1 MSLFSLSLKNVRH
14 SLRDYAVFFF
24 TLVIGVTLFYV
35 FNAVGTQTQGL
46 GLTADRGRIVEL
58 LQGALTG
65 VSLFVSMVL
74 GLLVVYASRFLM
86 RRRNREFGLYLLLGM
101 GKREISL
108 MLLAESAFLGIGAL
122 VLGLLLG
129 VVLSQ
134 AMGRFV
140 TNLLLPGSAFRF
152 SFSRSAAVKTIVFFV
167 VIYVLVMLLN
177 ARAVGRMRLID
188 LIQSEKRSEQVRL
201 KNPVLCAIVFAVG
214 CVLLGFA
221 YYMVGWSGLG
231 ISGAALTAYICIGAL
246 ATLLV
251 MWALS
256 GMFLRIA
263 MSLERTY
270 YRGLNCYTFRQVS
283 SKINTIVFSMTVIC
297 LMLFFAVCALST
309 ALSLQGGMRAI
320 TEYCPADFEL
330 KSREI
335 LPQDESA
342 PAYNDVVECYA
353 RYGYDLPAHFAQY
366 VHFRGYHDSSTGAD
380 GLGGL
385 TGGLQHVDGV
395 AYAIRL
401 SDYNALMALYGRE
414 GMDLADDE
422 VALLCYYADNK
433 RAYDCAIDATTLITM
448 FGHTLRSAHPNAIDG
463 FVDLSSGHTNTGIF
477 VVPDAVVAEAPASMD
492 YFVGAYR
499 TDDGMD
505 VQNVEAQCRAEHEAV
520 DAQMNADTPED
531 GQQVSFTLQ
540 LATKIEMADSAI
552 GMGALLAVVGLY
564 LGLVFLVASGAILAL
579 RGLSDSV
586 DSVQRYKTLRQLG
599 ADEDD
604 ISRSLLIQ
612 TGIFFL
618 LPLVLACVHA
628 VFGMRFISTYT
639 SLVGTGGVV
648 LPVVV
653 TVAALLLVYGG
664 YFMLTY
670 VGSLRIIQGQA
681 AQS

>member
-1 MSLFSLSLKNVRH
+1 MSLVSLSLKNVRH

-35 FNAVGTQTQGL
+35 FNAVGTQAQEL

-122 VLGLLLG
+122 MLGLLLG

-152 SFSRSAAVKTIVFFV
+152 SFSGSAAVKTVVFFV

-188 LIQSEKRSEQVRL
+188 LMQSEKRSEQVRL
-201 KNPVLCAIVFAVG
+201 KNPVLCVLVLLVG
-214 CVLLGFA
+214 CALLGFA
-221 YYMVGWSGLG
+221 YYMVGWGSRG
-231 ISGAALTAYICIGAL
+231 ITGAALTAYICIGAV

-256 GMFLRIA
+256 GLFLRIA
-263 MSLERTY
+263 MAMERTY
-270 YRGLNCYTFRQVS
+270 YRGLNCFTFRQVS

-297 LMLFFAVCALST
+297 LMLFFAICALST

-320 TEYCPADFEL
+320 TQFCPADCEI

-335 LPQDESA
+335 LPQDEGA
-342 PAYNDVVECYA
+342 PAFNDVVECYA

-366 VHFRGYHDSSTGAD
+366 VHFRGYHDPSTGAD
-380 GLGGL
+380 GLGGQ
-385 TGGLQHVDGV
+385 TGGLMHIDEV
-395 AYAIRL
+395 AHAIRL

-414 GMDLADDE
+414 GLALADDE
-422 VALLCYYADNK
+422 FALLCDYVGNK
-433 RAYDCAIDATTLITM
+433 RAYDRALDATTQVTL
-448 FGHTLRSAHPNAIDG
+448 FGHTLRSAYPDTIDG
-463 FVDLSSGHTNTGIF
+463 FVELSSGHANTGTF
-477 VVPDAVVAEAPASMD
+477 VVPDAVLAEAPPRMD
-492 YFVGAYR
+492 YFIGTYR
-499 TDDGMD
+499 TDDGAD
-505 VQNVEAQCRAEHEAV
+505 AQDVEAQCRAEHDAV
-520 DAQMNADTPED
+520 DAQMNDATTDD
-531 GQQVSFTLQ
+531 GQQASFTLQ
-540 LATKIEMADSAI
+540 MTTKIEMADSAI
-552 GMGALLAVVGLY
+552 GMGALLAVIGLY

-586 DSVQRYKTLRQLG
+586 DSAPRYKTLRQIG

-618 LPLVLACVHA
+618 LPLVLACAHA
-628 VFGMRFISTYT
+628 VFGIRFISTYT

-653 TVAALLLVYGG
+653 TVTAILLVYGG

-670 VGSLRIIQGQA
+670 LGSLRIIQGQA
-681 AQS
+681 ARG